1 MNGLALVGHQ
11 FRYDQK
17 AFWRNPAS
25 VFFTVMFPV
34 ILFLILAVVF
44 SGEDVD
50 VRGGIEA
57 TTYYVPAIMSLAI
70 ISATMQTLAMTLVI
84 AREDGR
90 LKRGRGTPMPPWVFI
105 AGRVG
110 NSIVVALMML
120 VLLAAIGG
128 VLFGVDV
135 PWDRLPAILLTLVVG
150 AASFCCLGI
159 ALTAAIP
166 SQDAAAA
173 IVNALLLPLYFL
185 SGVFIPEDQLPER
198 RHRLRR
204 PLPGPPLLRRLLR
217 RLRPRRRLRRL
228 LGQPRDRRPLGR
240 RRPAAGDQV
249 LPLDPAIRL
258 TGASGEPPIASI
270 PQCFTTS
277 SWRSATS
284 TAAPPSTT
292 RCWPRWAGGGISSR
306 TRRSAGASPNPSSSS
321 PPSTTRSP
329 ASACSSFS
337 ALGIVAVKA
346 AWENGVKSGGV
357 SVSDPGEQRSHGS
370 GSYSAFLKDPD
381 GYEIEITIGSD

>member
-1 MNGLALVGHQ
+1 MTGLALVGHQ

-44 SGEDVD
+44 SGEDVN
-50 VRGGIEA
+50 VRGGIDA

-120 VLLAAIGG
+120 ILLAAIGS
-128 VLFGVDV
+128 LFGADV
-135 PWDRLPAILLTLVVG
+135 PWDRLPAILLTLVIG
-150 AASFCCLGI
+150 AAAFCCLGI
-159 ALTAAIP
+159 ALTALIP

-185 SGVFIPEDQLPER
+185 SGVFIPEDQLPDGVISFADLFPV
-198 RHRLRR
+198 RHFFDAFFDAYV
-204 PLPGPPLLRRLLR
+204 P
-217 RLRPRRRLRRL
+217 
-228 LGQPRDRRPLGR
+228 
-240 RRPAAGDQV
+240 
-249 LPLDPAIRL
+249 
-258 TGASGEPPIASI
+258 
-270 PQCFTTS
+270 
-277 SWRSATS
+277 
-284 TAAPPSTT
+284 
-292 RCWPRWAGGGISSR
+292 AGG
-306 TRRSAGASPNPSSSS
+306 
-321 PPSTTRSP
+321 P
-329 ASACSSFS
+329 AVSWDNLA
-337 ALGIVAVKA
+337 IVAL
-346 AWENGVKSGGV
+346 WGVAGLLLAIKFFRWTPRTG
-357 SVSDPGEQRSHGS
+357 
-370 GSYSAFLKDPD
+370 
-381 GYEIEITIGSD
+381 

>member
-17 AFWRNPAS
+17 AFWRNPAA

-34 ILFLILAVVF
+34 IVFLILAVVF
-44 SGEDVD
+44 NGETVE
-50 VRGGIEA
+50 VRGGVEA

-120 VLLAAIGG
+120 VLLALIGG
-128 VLFGVDV
+128 VLYGVDV
-135 PWDRLPAILLTLVVG
+135 PWDRLPAILLTLVIG

-159 ALTAAIP
+159 ALTALIP

-185 SGVFIPEDQLPER
+185 SGVFIPEDQLPSGVISFADLFPV
-198 RHRLRR
+198 RHFFDAFFDAYV
-204 PLPGPPLLRRLLR
+204 P
-217 RLRPRRRLRRL
+217 
-228 LGQPRDRRPLGR
+228 
-240 RRPAAGDQV
+240 
-249 LPLDPAIRL
+249 
-258 TGASGEPPIASI
+258 
-270 PQCFTTS
+270 
-277 SWRSATS
+277 
-284 TAAPPSTT
+284 
-292 RCWPRWAGGGISSR
+292 AGGPAVSWDNLAVVALWGVAGLLLAIKFFR
-306 TRRSAGASPNPSSSS
+306 WTPRSG
-321 PPSTTRSP
+321 
-329 ASACSSFS
+329 
-337 ALGIVAVKA
+337 
-346 AWENGVKSGGV
+346 
-357 SVSDPGEQRSHGS
+357 
-370 GSYSAFLKDPD
+370 
-381 GYEIEITIGSD
+381 